1 MADQS
6 TQSITIDAAP
16 ADILAVIADFD
27 AYPEWTGSIRKA
39 EVIEADSDGQA
50 RRVAFTLAA
59 TVIRDKYE
67 LEYTWNGNRSVSWT
81 LTKGQ
86 LQRAQEGSYT
96 LEPAGASTKV
106 TYSLSIVLTMP
117 ILGMLKRKAER
128 TIMDTALKGLKT
140 RVEATA

>member
-59 TVIRDKYE
+59 TVIRDNYE